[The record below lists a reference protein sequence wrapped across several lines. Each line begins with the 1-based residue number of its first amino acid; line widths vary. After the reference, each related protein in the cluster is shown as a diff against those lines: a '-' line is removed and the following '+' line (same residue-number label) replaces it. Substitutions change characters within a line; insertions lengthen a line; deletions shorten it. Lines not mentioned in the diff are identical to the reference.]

1 MLAANPI
8 RTTVS
13 VVVLGVVA
21 IVAAI
26 VVLLPVAVFQSL
38 AAAFEGGVG
47 PGGERGRDP
56 GAYRRKTQA
65 DLREQARDRVATF
78 LDEHDVAYETDRDFG
93 TSAGTVTAPF
103 YIPDEDAAVILDD
116 WYEEYLLSK
125 HADVATVIVELHVT
139 PEHQLLPLRRLLGIE
154 ADADTDAEPS
164 VSVGAAET
172 DAATVLD
179 LESRDVTVSELKSAY
194 RERIKE
200 THPDQN
206 DAADAEE
213 QFQRVQQAYED
224 LREEVAD

>member
-1 MLAANPI
+1 
-8 RTTVS
+8 VS

-21 IVAAI
+21 IVAAV

-78 LDEHDVAYETDRDFG
+78 LDEHDVAYETDRDFA

-103 YIPDEDAAVILDD
+103 YLPDEAAAVILDD

-139 PEHQLLPLRRLLGIE
+139 LEHQLLPLRRLLGIE
-154 ADADTDAEPS
+154 AETGWDDEPS
-164 VSVGAAET
+164 VSVGGDAGA
-172 DAATVLD
+172 DAAAVLD
-179 LESRDVTVSELKSAY
+179 LDGRDVTVSELKSAY

-206 DAADAEE
+206 DAPDAEE
-213 QFQRVQQAYED
+213 QFQRVQRAYED